1 MPPAKPI
8 VSDLG
13 APPSLD
19 WIPLERLVVDKRYQ
33 RALGVKNE
41 RHVRRISS
49 GFRWNRY
56 QPIVVT
62 EAGDNFAVIDGQHR
76 LAAARLQARHELIV
90 GTRAVSV
97 STGSG
102 KSVTYTATDLGKLD
116 AYIAS
121 LRVQLGQS
129 SGYGRPF
136 VPTF

>member
-1 MPPAKPI
+1 MPTPQQ
-8 VSDLG
+8 LQTW
-13 APPSLD
+13 L
-19 WIPLERLVVDKRYQ
+19 
-33 RALGVKNE
+33 
-41 RHVRRISS
+41 
-49 GFRWNRY
+49 
-56 QPIVVT
+56 T
-62 EAGDNFAVIDGQHR
+62 EAE
-76 LAAARLQARHELIV
+76 QARHELIV

-129 SGYGRPF
+129 SGFSRPF